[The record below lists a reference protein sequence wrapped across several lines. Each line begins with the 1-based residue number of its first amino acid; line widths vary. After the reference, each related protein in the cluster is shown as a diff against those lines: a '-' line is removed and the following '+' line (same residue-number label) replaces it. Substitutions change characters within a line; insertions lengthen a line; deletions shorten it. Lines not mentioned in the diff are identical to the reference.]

1 MTTDATLPLVGT
13 IGLTTISGDVGK
25 LIKFGQFLNGQGFKD
40 FEHAFLL
47 GPNGKILEAEPGGA
61 RLGNV
66 SEYSKIYWCTNIAA
80 QYTEVQLQSIW
91 TGAQKYVGTKYSFL
105 DYDAIAAH
113 RLHIPVP
120 GLQNYIGDSG
130 HMICSQLVDQAYFDQ
145 GCQLFAGVWQGY
157 VTPLGIYNLDERIK
171 NAPRI
176 PRSTGWRPIARPRTV
191 KM

>member
-1 MTTDATLPLVGT
+1 MTDATLPLVGT

-61 RLGNV
+61 KIGNV
-66 SEYSKIYWCTNIAA
+66 SEYSTIYWCTNIAS
-80 QYTEVQLQSIW
+80 QYTEPQLASVW

-105 DYDAIAAH
+105 DYDALAAH
-113 RLHIPVP
+113 RLHIPAP
-120 GLQNYIGDSG
+120 GLQNFIKDSG
-130 HMICSQLVDQAYFDQ
+130 HLICSQLCDQAYLDQ
-145 GCQLFAGVWQGY
+145 GYHLFNGVWQGY
-157 VTPLGIYNLDERIK
+157 VTPLGIYNLDEKIK
-171 NAPRI
+171 NTRAIYRQ
-176 PRSTGWRPIARPRTV
+176 GGYRPLARPRTV